1 MERSKSSRWALS
13 LAFIFAVSTSAADEP
28 QFDIPITEVEDLGSG
43 LDLDMDDADVA
54 GNPLHSL
61 FSKWPED
68 LVVAPVPGY
77 SPQLGWTLAVAAGY
91 FISPRDEESKVPPS
105 VLGGYGFVA
114 ENGSTIYGFGVKLN
128 LLDDKLRITAG
139 GGAADVRYTYYGS
152 DRDQGDL
159 DIDQTLPGMI
169 GGVDHIDQFGE
180 LLDDLL
186 EDIGITGTGDG
197 HPR

>member
-91 FISPRDEESKVPPS
+91 FISPRDEESKVSPS
-105 VLGGYGFVA
+105 VLGGYGFTKEYPVEKLMRDA
-114 ENGSTIYGFGVKLN
+114 KICDIY
-128 LLDDKLRITAG
+128 
-139 GGAADVRYTYYGS
+139 
-152 DRDQGDL
+152 
-159 DIDQTLPGMI
+159 
-169 GGVDHIDQFGE
+169 E
-180 LLDDLL
+180 
-186 EDIGITGTGDG
+186 GTNEVQKMVISASVMA
-197 HPR
+197 